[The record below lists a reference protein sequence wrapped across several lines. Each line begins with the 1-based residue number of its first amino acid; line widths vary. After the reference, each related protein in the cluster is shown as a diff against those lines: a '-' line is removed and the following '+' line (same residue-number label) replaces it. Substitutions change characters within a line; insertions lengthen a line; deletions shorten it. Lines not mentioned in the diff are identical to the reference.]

1 MEPTLTTLKEKI
13 QEIAD
18 IAASVPENLQVSCF
32 ELLLR
37 DHLQSISTKPEQ
49 QGQSPE
55 GGKLPAETP
64 PVEPKPVEEAA
75 KGQSDVTMADIHL
88 KARKFMEKYS
98 VTIAEINNLF
108 YKDAG
113 VITPLYE
120 DVKTTRM
127 SEAQIRITLL
137 QSLKS
142 ALGDGEFAATVE
154 AVRTE
159 CRDRKT
165 LDGANFAANYKNN
178 ATLFDFEKFDRETKA
193 LRLTEDG
200 RKELA
205 QLIKELQ

>member
-1 MEPTLTTLKEKI
+1 VTTLKEKI
-13 QEIAD
+13 KEIAD
-18 IAASVPENLQVSCF
+18 IASSVPESLQVSCF
-32 ELLLR
+32 EILLR

-49 QGQSPE
+49 RRQPPE
-55 GGKLPAETP
+55 GPNP
-64 PVEPKPVEEAA
+64 PPEAPPSDAKPVEEAA

-88 KARKFMEKYS
+88 KARKFMERYS
-98 VTIAEINNLF
+98 VTIAEVNNLF

-137 QSLKS
+137 QGLKS
-142 ALGDGEFAATVE
+142 ALVDGEFAANVE

-165 LDGANFAANYKNN
+165 LDGTNFAANYKNN
-178 ATLFDFEKFDRETKA
+178 DTLFDFDKFDRETKTV
-193 LRLTEDG
+193 RLSEDG

>member
-1 MEPTLTTLKEKI
+1 
-13 QEIAD
+13 
-18 IAASVPENLQVSCF
+18 
-32 ELLLR
+32 
-37 DHLQSISTKPEQ
+37 LQSISTKPEQ
-49 QGQSPE
+49 QEKPSE
-55 GGKLPAETP
+55 GGKPPAETP
-64 PVEPKPVEEAA
+64 PVEPKPVEEAT
-75 KGQSDVTMADIHL
+75 KGQSDVTMADLHL

-137 QSLKS
+137 QGLKS
-142 ALGDGEFAATVE
+142 ALADGEFAVTVE

-165 LDGANFAANYKNN
+165 LDSANFAANYKNN
-178 ATLFDFEKFDRETKA
+178 ATLFDFEKFDRETKT

-200 RKELA
+200 KKELA
-205 QLIKELQ
+205 QLIKELQWQQASGWREPFQVSIQ

>member
-1 MEPTLTTLKEKI
+1 MSTLKEKI
-13 QEIAD
+13 KEIAD
-18 IAASVPENLQVSCF
+18 IAASVPENLQASCF
-32 ELLLR
+32 EILLR
-37 DHLQSISTKPEQ
+37 DYLQSISEQPASRQQRPDEPKP
-49 QGQSPE
+49 
-55 GGKLPAETP
+55 PAVTP
-64 PVEPKPVEEAA
+64 VDEAKPVEEAA

-98 VTIAEINNLF
+98 VTITEINNLF

-137 QSLKS
+137 QGLRS
-142 ALGDGEFAATVE
+142 ALIEGEFAANVE
-154 AVRTE
+154 DVRTE

-165 LDGANFAANYKNN
+165 LDGANFSANYKNN
-178 ATLFDFEKFDRETKA
+178 NTLFDFEKFDREIKSV
-193 LRLTEDG
+193 RLSENG